1 MSTMRCVKVVKF
13 ATNLTAAFITNC
25 WLLMTM
31 RYVCAAIGNRTPIRP
46 PEISAAFPTEP
57 VPAITISGQAKNVWI
72 ITAHRTVLI
81 FGGPSTND
89 PTTSVERTRLEEG
102 KQLLIRTAGEINDM
116 LNPRYEE
123 HIAKI
128 AESMKNVESMY
139 IIGKGLNYPM
149 ALEAAIKLQEVSYI
163 HAEGFASGELKHG
176 PIALISQ
183 GTPCLTIVAPKR
195 WSGVSIS
202 FKSPMNMKSV
212 PKVIAPSF
220 TKKIPIPK
228 ITKRANESTLSICAR
243 RHFLLSMVCL
253 C

>member
-1 MSTMRCVKVVKF
+1 
-13 ATNLTAAFITNC
+13 
-25 WLLMTM
+25 
-31 RYVCAAIGNRTPIRP
+31 
-46 PEISAAFPTEP
+46 
-57 VPAITISGQAKNVWI
+57 
-72 ITAHRTVLI
+72 
-81 FGGPSTND
+81 
-89 PTTSVERTRLEEG
+89 VERTRLEEG

-183 GTPCLTIVAPKR
+183 GTPCLTIVANDATRADILGNAMEVKAR
-195 WSGVSIS
+195 GGRIIGVSPENSEI
-202 FKSPMNMKSV
+202 FDDWIRVPDVGDTSPIVNIIPIQILAYHLAIKRQNNPDMPRNLAKSV
-212 PKVIAPSF
+212 TVK
-220 TKKIPIPK
+220 
-228 ITKRANESTLSICAR
+228 
-243 RHFLLSMVCL
+243 
-253 C
+253 